1 MKEIIAIIRPKKV
14 NATRNALE
22 QIGFPSMTAIAV
34 IGRGLQRG
42 IAGEINIECPPNLLV
57 PNNKGGM
64 RYIPKRLLS
73 IVAQDSDVEK
83 IVRTIINVN
92 QTAQIGDGKIF
103 ICPLDNAIRVR
114 TSEEG
119 ESAVL

>member
-14 NATRNALE
+14 SPTRNALE
-22 QIGFPSMTAIAV
+22 LIGFPSMTAIAV

-42 IAGEINIECPPNLLV
+42 IAGEINIECPPELLV

-73 IVAQDSDVEK
+73 IVVQDSDVDK
-83 IVRTIINVN
+83 VVKTIIDVN

-103 ICPLDNAIRVR
+103 VCPLDNAVRVR
-114 TSEEG
+114 TDETG